1 MSLRNQCPASIPIL
15 NELRGFPTPWTHTD
29 REVGIPDGLLS
40 TEDVCLHLPAR
51 AGAEDV
57 DVFLHTQADL
67 IHHLE
72 HREAVSCG
80 AALPVPLL
88 AVTFP
93 EKSVLGRG
101 TGRVQPLRASL
112 PNNQGCHTAGICC
125 TGGRNTLY
133 RLSQQQVISAVHMH
147 EMHGCNQ
154 QDSRRPA
161 FHPPP
166 PSP

>member
-1 MSLRNQCPASIPIL
+1 MPCFDPDPEWMQG
-15 NELRGFPTPWTHTD
+15 ELRGFPTPGTHTD

-40 TEDVCLHLPAR
+40 TEDVRLHLPAR

-93 EKSVLGRG
+93 ERSVLEGG
-101 TGRVQPLRASL
+101 AGRVQPLRVSL
-112 PNNQGCHTAGICC
+112 PNNHQGHPAGIFWQEC

-133 RLSQQQVISAVHMH
+133 RLS
-147 EMHGCNQ
+147 
-154 QDSRRPA
+154 
-161 FHPPP
+161 
-166 PSP
+166 